1 MTHTIY
7 ENITNSIIAELEK
20 GAAPWVKP
28 WRADNSADANVIS
41 KKAYKGINR
50 LLLGVSSMSK
60 GYSSANWA
68 TYKQWSE
75 LGAQVKK
82 GEKATSIVFF
92 QPVVK
97 PVADAESTD
106 GGKSYALL
114 KTYFVFNAS
123 QVDGYTDQASVVD
136 FTFNPIALADDR
148 IIKTG
153 AIIRHGG
160 DAAFYSPSH
169 DSIQLPNQSAFASS
183 DHYYATAFH
192 ELTHWTSHKARCD
205 RVLGKKFGDSK
216 YAFEELVAEM
226 GAAFLCFDHG
236 IAGELRHAGYIANWL
251 HCLRDDNKAIFKAA
265 ALAQKASDYI
275 LNLDATKGQIAA

>member
-1 MTHTIY
+1 MTIY
-7 ENITNSIIAELEK
+7 QTVTDNIIAELER
-20 GAAPWVKP
+20 GASPWIKP
-28 WRADNSADANVIS
+28 WQADSSADQNVIS

-68 TYKQWSE
+68 TYKQWAE
-75 LGAQVKK
+75 LGANVRK
-82 GEKATSIVFF
+82 GEKATAIVYF

-114 KTYFVFNAS
+114 KTYFVFNAA

-136 FTFNPIALADDR
+136 STFNPIALADDR

-169 DSIQLPNQSAFASS
+169 DSIQLPHQSAFIST

-192 ELTHWTSHKARCD
+192 ELTHWTSARSRCD
-205 RVLGKKFGDSK
+205 RVLGKRFGDSK

-236 IAGELRHAGYIANWL
+236 ITGKLQHASYIANWL
-251 HCLRDDNKAIFKAA
+251 QCLRDDNKAVFKAA

-275 LNLDATKGQIAA
+275 LGLDATKGQIAA